1 MEPTRTDAGIS
12 RACSIASPRRQTP
25 FVTSGLARCFLAV
38 LLLAFPAM
46 AQDRLEPVTPPD
58 DVISRGHAANLRAVF
73 REAYEPRV
81 EARAFVYPAF
91 APEYAV
97 GLRRGADGYEIFLIE
112 PSLQISRYASVV
124 RRLGGHE
131 IVAPE
136 RRAQQLRDAEADR
149 RRLPAGVSDVPVSSC
164 SAAVDE
170 ETAATLI
177 RAWRRM
183 LQQVEPN
190 RDGMVMFDGVH
201 YTFSMLIGGR
211 LVEGTT
217 WRGMPPELAEAMA
230 AYCSRSSR
238 ARWIALSAGLLLA
251 PIALVAALLLLIA
264 GLARLAGRPVPGT
277 ARLGSLFRR
286 RSARIAW
293 ATVSIVLVAL
303 LGYAAIAGGN
313 SREMLGIAQ
322 VIAAA
327 R

>member
-1 MEPTRTDAGIS
+1 MTR
-12 RACSIASPRRQTP
+12 R
-25 FVTSGLARCFLAV
+25 FARCILTV
-38 LLLAFPAM
+38 LLLAFPAH
-46 AQDRLEPVTPPD
+46 AQVRLEPVTPPN
-58 DVISRGHAANLRAVF
+58 DVISRAHAANLRTVF
-73 REAYEPRV
+73 REAYEPGV
-81 EARAFVYPAF
+81 EARAFVHPAF

-97 GLRRGADGYEIFLIE
+97 GLRRDTSGYEIFLLE
-112 PSLQISRYASVV
+112 PSLQISRYASVES
-124 RRLGGHE
+124 RLGGHV
-131 IVAPE
+131 IVAPQ

-149 RRLPAGVSDVPVSSC
+149 RRLPARVSDVPVSSC

-170 ETAATLI
+170 ETAATLL
-177 RAWRRM
+177 RAWRQM

-201 YTFSMLIGGR
+201 YIFSMTIDGR

-238 ARWIALSAGLLLA
+238 ARWIALSVGLVVA
-251 PIALVAALLLLIA
+251 PIALVAALLLLVA

-277 ARLGSLFRR
+277 AKLGSYFRR
-286 RSARIAW
+286 RGARVAW

-313 SREMLGIAQ
+313 SREMLGLAQ
-322 VIAAA
+322 VIASA